1 MNATGCYW
9 LFFWLHSYCYNVC
22 IVVAI
27 VEESMKIAIVPC
39 CKHILIHMPHTQ
51 IFIFFC
57 MCLCM
62 WACLHFVIFVCWF
75 YSTFLLPV
83 LFIPLVAVSTLVILF
98 YCCYMYLEFCQICC
112 FSISPRIQSKLL
124 SVSPSAP
131 LWLFVVG
138 SLDLCL
144 RLNFQAQRHCH
155 TASCVCFFFI
165 VVCLIGVSC
174 VYNLLLGFID
184 FDCCCLLC
192 LVPFLPRIHLLFCS
206 RHSFA
211 LSFVLV
217 ISQSLTPSSYI
228 Y

>member
-1 MNATGCYW
+1 MRPAVIDCFFGCIHIATMFVLLL
-9 LFFWLHSYCYNVC
+9 LFSRRVWKLLLCHAASTYLYTCHIRKSSSSFACVYACERVC
-22 IVVAI
+22 
-27 VEESMKIAIVPC
+27 S
-39 CKHILIHMPHTQ
+39 
-51 IFIFFC
+51 
-57 MCLCM
+57 
-62 WACLHFVIFVCWF
+62 FVIFVCWF